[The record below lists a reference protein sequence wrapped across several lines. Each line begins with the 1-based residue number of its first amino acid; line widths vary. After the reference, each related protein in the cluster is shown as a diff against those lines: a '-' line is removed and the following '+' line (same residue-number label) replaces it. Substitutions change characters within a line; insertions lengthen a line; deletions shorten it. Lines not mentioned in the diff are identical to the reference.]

1 MFLASFDGRAN
12 ADGLGRWARSGI
24 LVGCGA
30 GLSASEAPAE
40 VSEVA
45 VRRSEGLAF
54 GVVPFASGVM
64 EEEVSEAAASR
75 RSLSSWYLRRLSRGR
90 TPFSR

>member
-1 MFLASFDGRAN
+1 MGSDDGRAK

-30 GLSASEAPAE
+30 GCSASGSLAE
-40 VSEVA
+40 VSELA
-45 VRRSEGLAF
+45 VRRFEALGFCAVSF
-54 GVVPFASGVM
+54 GVAVT
-64 EEEVSEAAASR
+64 EEVSEAATSK
-75 RSLSSWYLRRLSRGR
+75 SLSSWYLRRLSSGR

>member
-1 MFLASFDGRAN
+1 MFLGADDGRAK

-30 GLSASEAPAE
+30 GCSASASLAE
-40 VSEVA
+40 VSELA
-45 VRRSEGLAF
+45 VRRSEALGLCA
-54 GVVPFASGVM
+54 VPFGSDGM
-64 EEEVSEAAASR
+64 EEEVSEAAAR